1 MPGPR
6 SLKILSLLLVPCF
19 AAAQTKY
26 ADPDSPAVQAAARA
40 ALPHAKVVDIVGV
53 TRGIEG
59 VSRGI
64 QGVASGIQGVASG
77 IQGATSG
84 IQGAT
89 SGIQSALQ
97 DLGAKVTAQ
106 EVKIEMNA
114 DVLFDFDKYTL
125 RPEATDSLKKVG
137 QVVQSYPNAPLL
149 IEGHTDSVGT
159 HAHNMKLSDDR
170 AASVKNW
177 LQRNAGIQQS
187 RITTRG
193 WGETKPIAPNKNP
206 NGTDNPTGRQ
216 KNRRVELTL
225 RTG

>member
-1 MPGPR
+1 
-6 SLKILSLLLVPCF
+6 LKILSLLLVPCF

-26 ADPDSPAVQAAARA
+26 ADPDSPAVRAAARA

-59 VSRGI
+59 V
-64 QGVASGIQGVASG
+64 
-77 IQGATSG
+77 TSG

-97 DLGAKVTAQ
+97 ALGAKVTAQ

-177 LQRNAGIQQS
+177 LHRNAGIQQS

-225 RTG
+225 RTS

>member
-1 MPGPR
+1 
-6 SLKILSLLLVPCF
+6 
-19 AAAQTKY
+19 
-26 ADPDSPAVQAAARA
+26 
-40 ALPHAKVVDIVGV
+40 V
-53 TRGIEG
+53 T
-59 VSRGI
+59 RGI
-64 QGVASGIQGVASG
+64 QGVA
-77 IQGATSG
+77 SG

-149 IEGHTDSVGT
+149 IEGHTDSLGT

-206 NGTDNPTGRQ
+206 NGADNPTGRQ

-225 RTG
+225 RTS

>member
-1 MPGPR
+1 
-6 SLKILSLLLVPCF
+6 LKILSLLLVPCF

-26 ADPDSPAVQAAARA
+26 ADPDSPAVRAAARA

-59 VSRGI
+59 VTR
-64 QGVASGIQGVASG
+64 G
-77 IQGATSG
+77 IQGATNG

-149 IEGHTDSVGT
+149 IEGHTDSLGT

-206 NGTDNPTGRQ
+206 NGADNPTGRQ

-225 RTG
+225 RTS

>member
-26 ADPDSPAVQAAARA
+26 ADPDSPPVQAAARA

-59 VSRGI
+59 ATRGI
-64 QGVASGIQGVASG
+64 QGG
-77 IQGATSG
+77 
-84 IQGAT
+84 T

-149 IEGHTDSVGT
+149 IEGHTDSVGP

-206 NGTDNPTGRQ
+206 NGSDNPTGRQ

-225 RTG
+225 RTS